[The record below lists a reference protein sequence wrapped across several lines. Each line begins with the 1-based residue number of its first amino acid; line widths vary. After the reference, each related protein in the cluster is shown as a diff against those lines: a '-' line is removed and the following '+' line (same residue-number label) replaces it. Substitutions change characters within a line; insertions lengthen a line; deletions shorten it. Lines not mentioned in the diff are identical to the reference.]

1 MSKKQQSG
9 RFSRKEARSLIKLA
23 RDLGYEHFRTKKN
36 HILFVHGVTG
46 DRTTASG
53 TPGLRS
59 YSKTISLLRK
69 GVASK
74 PL

>member
-1 MSKKQQSG
+1 MSKRQPSA

-23 RDLGYEHFRTKKN
+23 RDLGYSHSRTKKN
-36 HILFVHGVTG
+36 HILFVHEVTG

-59 YSKTISLLRK
+59 YNKTISLLKR
-69 GVASK
+69 GAAPK